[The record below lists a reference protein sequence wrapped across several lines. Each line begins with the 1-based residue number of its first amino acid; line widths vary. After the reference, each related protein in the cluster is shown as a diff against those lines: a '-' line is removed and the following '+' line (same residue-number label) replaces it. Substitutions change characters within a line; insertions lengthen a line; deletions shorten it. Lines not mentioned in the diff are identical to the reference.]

1 MVPITQT
8 HDTWHEEQI
17 DELFGSLLGKG
28 FENAL
33 GDELEGPTEG
43 TGEHSTGE
51 LHGFRVF

>member
-8 HDTWHEEQI
+8 HGTWHEEQI